1 MPEQS
6 PPTIS
11 RRPVAKK
18 RSSTHKKI
26 RLERLVVRN
35 LKALD
40 QLEIDL
46 PAPEMAADPDIFVL
60 GSKNGL
66 GKTSFLEACFI
77 VFLATLA
84 SRGMS
89 SFSLDLD
96 IREYIRPLIDL
107 PDMLVRAGARQAELE
122 GTFSIGSKTTAR
134 LNVVLE
140 RNGRVAIEG
149 NTAAFARAIPSEEQK
164 NQAYIRDA
172 ISRFA
177 HLLAGLNNDA
187 LVLSPYAY
195 FHSYRKVQ
203 EGNFELNYLLES
215 NRHRLNTRPYPPPST
230 FKREIIQLLM
240 GRGNIIEDLSHTEA
254 ETMLNQL
261 QTLMRQYAG
270 GHIEKLRISDDG
282 TVGFP
287 IIPIDGGPSFA
298 FDSLSSGQKE
308 IISTLFLIWRSTK
321 SLPGIVLIDEPELHL
336 NAEWHHSFINSLYEL
351 APENQYLLATH
362 SEDIAAS
369 VDKERRILFQ

>member
-107 PDMLVRAGARQAELE
+107 PDMLVRAGARQA
-122 GTFSIGSKTTAR
+122 
-134 LNVVLE
+134 
-140 RNGRVAIEG
+140 
-149 NTAAFARAIPSEEQK
+149 
-164 NQAYIRDA
+164 
-172 ISRFA
+172 
-177 HLLAGLNNDA
+177 
-187 LVLSPYAY
+187 
-195 FHSYRKVQ
+195 
-203 EGNFELNYLLES
+203 
-215 NRHRLNTRPYPPPST
+215 
-230 FKREIIQLLM
+230 
-240 GRGNIIEDLSHTEA
+240 
-254 ETMLNQL
+254 
-261 QTLMRQYAG
+261 
-270 GHIEKLRISDDG
+270 
-282 TVGFP
+282 
-287 IIPIDGGPSFA
+287 
-298 FDSLSSGQKE
+298 
-308 IISTLFLIWRSTK
+308 
-321 SLPGIVLIDEPELHL
+321 
-336 NAEWHHSFINSLYEL
+336 
-351 APENQYLLATH
+351 
-362 SEDIAAS
+362 
-369 VDKERRILFQ
+369 

>member
-1 MPEQS
+1 MSEQS
-6 PPTIS
+6 PPKASQRSGS
-11 RRPVAKK
+11 RKK
-18 RSSTHKKI
+18 SSASKKI

-89 SFSLDLD
+89 SFHLDLD
-96 IREYIRPLIDL
+96 IREYIKPLIDL

-122 GTFSIGSKTTAR
+122 GTFSIGNKTTAR
-134 LNVVLE
+134 LNIVFE
-140 RNGRVAIEG
+140 RNGKVAIEG
-149 NTAAFARAIPSEEQK
+149 NTTAFARFVPSAEQ
-164 NQAYIRDA
+164 NTAYIRDA

-177 HLLAGLNNDA
+177 HLLAGLNSDA
-187 LVLSPYAY
+187 LVLPPYAY

-203 EGNFELNYLLES
+203 EGNFELNYLLEN

-240 GRGNIIEDLSHTEA
+240 GRGNIIEDLNHTEA
-254 ETMLNQL
+254 ETMLHQL
-261 QTLMRQYAG
+261 KTLMQRYAG
-270 GHIEKLRISDDG
+270 GHIEKLRISDEG

-287 IIPIDGGPSFA
+287 IIPVNGGPSFA

-321 SLPGIVLIDEPELHL
+321 SQPGIILIDEPELHL
-336 NAEWHHSFINSLYEL
+336 NAEWHHSFVNSLYEL

-369 VDKERRILFQ
+369 VEKERRILFQ